1 MWIFICKSMLRAF
14 KCLLALLGVLW
25 HGKTKIFLKSLEFY
39 RIRFLVV
46 QCFYY
51 RVQSFYFS
59 AVFWFLSAGF
69 LFECSVLSLSVTS
82 HVTVD
87 MCMHTWFLHL
97 FIYSPHCRRRLKAFN
112 KRPFGTLKVL
122 FVSNMFLWTILVIYM
137 WYK

>member
-1 MWIFICKSMLRAF
+1 MLVRVHTLVANVNIHLYVDAV
-14 KCLLALLGVLW
+14 CVQTLACIVWCTVAIERL
-25 HGKTKIFLKSLEFY
+25 IFLKSLEFY
-39 RIRFLVV
+39 RSKFLVV

-51 RVQSFYFS
+51 RVQSFYSS
-59 AVFWFLSAGF
+59 AVFLFWSAGF

-122 FVSNMFLWTILVIYM
+122 FVSNMFL
-137 WYK
+137 